1 MDTGTPAAATSIGRK
16 ILGRARKKLRIRT
29 RAKSIARE
37 FLIWAAPKGRA
48 PEIVVKDDSGSTTVD
63 DYWGQH
69 TLHTWRFVS
78 VKESETYL
86 LKRNSEYPLFPELMD
101 LYGDHRGEV
110 LLDYGCGP
118 GDDVTGFLLWS
129 NAQKVI
135 GMDVSGKALS
145 QLRHRLALHR
155 VDTSRV
161 ELIRIT
167 DASGR
172 IPLADASVDWIQCG
186 GVLHH
191 TTHPQQ
197 IVAEFKRI
205 MKPGAEGRLMLYNR
219 DSVMYHVW
227 IAYAQLLVNN
237 AFPGLTVDQAFTRS
251 TDGPDCPVSDAWAP
265 RRVLDMIAAAGLE
278 GAYRGGY
285 LSVSEIDWLKK
296 YGADALKEPRLAPE
310 HSQFISELQL
320 DKHGFP
326 TWRGNYAGIG
336 GVYTIKK
343 RDAAAD

>member
-1 MDTGTPAAATSIGRK
+1 MQGTSAKLGQIVRLGIRK
-16 ILGRARKKLRIRT
+16 RARSAVRDLQIN
-29 RAKSIARE
+29 
-37 FLIWAAPKGRA
+37 LAPKGRA
-48 PEIVVKDDSGSTTVD
+48 PEIVVKDDSGSTAVD
-63 DYWGQH
+63 DYWNQH
-69 TLHTWRFVS
+69 TLHVRKFVS
-78 VKESETYL
+78 ARESEQYL
-86 LKRNSEYPLFPELMD
+86 RKRNSEYPLFPELMD

-110 LLDYGCGP
+110 VLDYGCGP

-155 VDTSRV
+155 VDTNRV

-167 DASGR
+167 DAAGR
-172 IPLADASVDWIQCG
+172 IPLPGGSVDWIQCG

-191 TTHPQQ
+191 TTHPQE

-227 IAYAQLLVNN
+227 IAYAQLIVNN
-237 AFPGLTVDQAFTRS
+237 AFPGLTVDQAFTKS
-251 TDGPDCPVSDAWAP
+251 TDGPECPVSDAWAP

-278 GAYRGGY
+278 GTFRGGY
-285 LSVSEIDWLKK
+285 VSVLELDWLKK
-296 YGADALKEPRLAPE
+296 YGPDALKEPRLAQE
-310 HSQFISELQL
+310 HCEFISELKL
-320 DKHGFP
+320 DAQGLP
-326 TWRGNYAGIG
+326 MWRGNYAGIG

-343 RDAAAD
+343 KAAAAD